1 MAGAREATSAPTAKQ
16 SDSEGTRL
24 RGVRESSQAD
34 PLARI
39 CATRDPM
46 AINSGGGPNLGL
58 AAIDDPK
65 LVDSELKPPFYSY
78 RIIKIRGPAR
88 GPSIGAESGHGVIR
102 PFAAHDQVDQV
113 EY

>member
-1 MAGAREATSAPTAKQ
+1 
-16 SDSEGTRL
+16 
-24 RGVRESSQAD
+24 
-34 PLARI
+34 
-39 CATRDPM
+39 M

-102 PFAAHDQVDQV
+102 PFAAHGQLDQV